1 MALPIVIAAG
11 AVLTAIYAAIP
22 DSVKDITKEEME
34 RASRGEMED
43 FTEAALTAAFEKIG
57 LEIDLSEGLTPKTI
71 TEAINAGPLAGTG
84 IELTNIFDKE
94 ACKRDVMRIGLA
106 RAAEAYGIEVKDV
119 SSVEA
124 IRDTIKSYVSQ
135 QLDEQL
141 MAGAGEWLDVV
152 PELASLAREIASAMK
167 QGLVDESG
175 NLVPPGL
182 MMDEFHVNLRERQ
195 ARYAATH
202 SRAWVAK

>member
-34 RASRGEMED
+34 RAARGEMSD
-43 FTEAALTAAFEKIG
+43 FTESALSSAFEKIG

-94 ACKRDVMRIGLA
+94 ACKRDLMRIGLA
-106 RAAEAYGIEVKDV
+106 RAAEAYGIEVRDV

-152 PELASLAREIASAMK
+152 PELASLAREIASAVK
-167 QGLVDESG
+167 QGLVDADG
-175 NLVPPGL
+175 NLQAPGL
-182 MMDEFHVNLRERQ
+182 MMDDFHVNLRERQ
-195 ARYAATH
+195 ARYAASH
-202 SRAWVAK
+202 KRVWVPK